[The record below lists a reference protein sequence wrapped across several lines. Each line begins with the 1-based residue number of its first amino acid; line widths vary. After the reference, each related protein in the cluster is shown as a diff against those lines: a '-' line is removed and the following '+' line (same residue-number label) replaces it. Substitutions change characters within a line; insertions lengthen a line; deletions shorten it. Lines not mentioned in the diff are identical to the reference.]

1 VGLPRVRAHVFA
13 NRNQTH
19 TCTRLGQFDRHFAGS
34 SPAVRATI
42 DRVLAVV
49 SGLGD
54 GEVLA
59 EKTRIALHARMS
71 FAAFMPRRRWLAGH
85 LVLARRIDSPRFV
98 RVEIISARNL
108 VHLFRLRAPTEVDG
122 EFAAWLGEA
131 YRVGLQE
138 HLRT

>member
-1 VGLPRVRAHVFA
+1 
-13 NRNQTH
+13 
-19 TCTRLGQFDRHFAGS
+19 
-34 SPAVRATI
+34 
-42 DRVLAVV
+42 
-49 SGLGD
+49 
-54 GEVLA
+54 
-59 EKTRIALHARMS
+59 
-71 FAAFMPRRRWLAGH
+71 MPRRRWLAGH